1 MAASSSHHTLNQ
13 RSALRDAAL
22 APATLRTYNKNL
34 QHFLQFA
41 LLSEERFFFLPS
53 SALDRRLAQYIE
65 HLHAAGG
72 SFDYA
77 SHALNGVVFHRP
89 NMRLKLGESR
99 LRLRGWGRIR
109 KTTSHPPLTWE
120 LAVMFAVTM
129 AQSGFHSSAIALL
142 LSFDC
147 YLRVGEMVRL
157 TRADVIMPND
167 PRMGRSHTAMA
178 LRLGRTKTGLNQW
191 VSIRDTAVADL
202 LQFWMQRTARGARS
216 SDSVFP
222 FSPTHFRRLLRST
235 AVALGVGH
243 IPYVPHSLRHGGAT
257 ADFLGGSTI
266 EQVMFRGRWKS
277 MESARRYIQAGRAL
291 LAMQEVPREL
301 NEEGIIFDDELF
313 DVLTCIMLSV
323 PMAVTSRAHRVRFEQ

>member
-1 MAASSSHHTLNQ
+1 MAAPTPHHTFNQ

-34 QHFLQFA
+34 QHFLQSS
-41 LLSEERFFFLPS
+41 LLSEQRFFSLPPS
-53 SALDRRLAQYIE
+53 VLDRRLAEYIE
-65 HLHAAGG
+65 YLYASGG

-77 SHALNGVVFHRP
+77 AHALNGVVFHRP
-89 NMRLKLGESR
+89 NMRLQLGESR

-109 KTTSHPPLTWE
+109 RTASHPPLTWE
-120 LAVMFAVTM
+120 LAVVFAVTM
-129 AQSGFHSSAIALL
+129 AQSGFHASAIALL

-147 YLRVGEMVRL
+147 YLRVGELVRL

-167 PRMGRSHTAMA
+167 PRMGRSYTSMA

-191 VSIRDTAVADL
+191 VSLRDTAVAYL
-202 LQFWMQRTARGARS
+202 LQFWMQHTALGALP
-216 SDSVFP
+216 SDAVFP

-235 AVALGVGH
+235 ATALGVGD

-257 ADFLGGSTI
+257 ADFLSGFTI

-301 NEEGIIFDDELF
+301 NERGILFDDELF
-313 DVLTCIMLSV
+313 ETLTSIVLSV
-323 PMAVTSRAHRVRFEQ
+323 PMAASSRAQRVRFEQ